1 MLCVGAPVLDP
12 IAAEEV
18 DVVLHLRAK
27 SLTGCDEALALV
39 PARRNCRGGRQ
50 DLDLCEY
57 AVRVGAP
64 IATVSVVHV
73 AEIKE
78 GIAWVVG

>member
-1 MLCVGAPVLDP
+1 MLRVGAPVLDP

-27 SLTGCDEALALV
+27 SLAGCDEALARV

-57 AVRVGAP
+57 TVVV
-64 IATVSVVHV
+64 TCVSVVHV
-73 AEIKE
+73 AESKE